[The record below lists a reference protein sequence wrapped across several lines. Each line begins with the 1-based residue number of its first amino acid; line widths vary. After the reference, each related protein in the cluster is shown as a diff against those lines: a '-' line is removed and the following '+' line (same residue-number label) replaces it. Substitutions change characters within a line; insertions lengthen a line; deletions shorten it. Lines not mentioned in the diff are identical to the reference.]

1 MTGGPG
7 WSAGFPRLPLAAAD
21 RPGRESA
28 CTHHKRP
35 PRSASGCKARAAQ
48 WLPLLLQSAG
58 ATLTS
63 VGAYGEYM
71 RPPRSA
77 SGCKARAA
85 QWLPLLL
92 QSAGATCAARRA
104 ARSRAA
110 QVFEITNRENR
121 EKQRASGVGGAE
133 TQRPLEG

>member
-58 ATLTS
+58 AT
-63 VGAYGEYM
+63 
-71 RPPRSA
+71 
-77 SGCKARAA
+77 
-85 QWLPLLL
+85 
-92 QSAGATCAARRA
+92 CAARRA

-110 QVFEITNRENR
+110 QVLEITNRENR